1 MQEYNESRENGENGE
16 SRDIRDN
23 ADIRDSRDSRDNADI
38 RDSRDSR
45 DNADIR
51 VNADN
56 AEYTEYEYNKY
67 SAQYCYLAVKSPAL
81 EELQF
86 KNAVTV
92 AVRKCFGLLAAP
104 IDLLHFA
111 NGLGYLRVYHD
122 CAPRII
128 TALSLKSEYAGIAW
142 KFEIVAASPHLSS
155 IVQ

>member
-1 MQEYNESRENGENGE
+1 MQEYNESRENGENG
-16 SRDIRDN
+16 DN
-23 ADIRDSRDSRDNADI
+23 ADIRDSRDNADI
-38 RDSRDSR
+38 RDIRDNADSR